1 MRGLISGLGR
11 RDSLFLSL
19 SLFPAFS
26 LSLSLFRFGSAP
38 FPALAVV
45 QGEVFIWGMMTEV
58 GSR

>member
-19 SLFPAFS
+19 SLFPAF
-26 LSLSLFRFGSAP
+26 SLSLFRFGSAP

>member
-11 RDSLFLSL
+11 RDSLSL
-19 SLFPAFS
+19 LFS
-26 LSLSLFRFGSAP
+26 LSFSLAGSAP